1 MNSAPI
7 ELLSEHACFGGAQQL
22 AAELGL
28 TLIAPGTSSRG
39 TEIEKIKVAKNNWN
53 FGLGGGFYLDATHE
67 PDASTGAGKDT
78 LS

>member
-1 MNSAPI
+1 MNSAPMD
-7 ELLSEHACFGGAQQL
+7 LLSEHACFGGAQQL

-53 FGLGGGFYLDATHE
+53 FGLGAGFYIDVTRD
-67 PDASTGAGKDT
+67 P
-78 LS
+78 